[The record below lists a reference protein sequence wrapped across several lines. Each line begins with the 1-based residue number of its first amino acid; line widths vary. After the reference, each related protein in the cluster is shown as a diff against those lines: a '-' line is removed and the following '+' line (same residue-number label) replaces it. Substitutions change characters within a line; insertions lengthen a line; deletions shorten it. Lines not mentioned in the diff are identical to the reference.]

1 MFFTHFRESTRNAR
15 MAFRGGGQRTP
26 RPDIIDKKMN
36 PEERHIFSVLVEN
49 RFGVLARVAGLFSGR
64 GFNIDSLNV
73 AETYD
78 RSISQITLVTHGD
91 AQIIEQIY
99 HHLNRL
105 IDVIEVTDLST
116 DTHVEREL
124 VLIKIATDDPQKRTE
139 ILQVAEVF
147 RGRVI
152 DMKPASLVLEITG
165 DEGKLKAAIDI
176 FNTYGIL
183 ELARTGKIAMLRGSD
198 F

>member
-1 MFFTHFRESTRNAR
+1 M
-15 MAFRGGGQRTP
+15 
-26 RPDIIDKKMN
+26 DK
-36 PEERHIFSVLVEN
+36 EERHIFSVLVEN

-73 AETYD
+73 AETHD
-78 RSISQITLVTHGD
+78 KSISHMTLVTHGD
-91 AQIIEQIY
+91 AQIIDQIY
-99 HHLNRL
+99 QHLNRL

-116 DTHVEREL
+116 GTHVEREL
-124 VLIKIATDDPQKRTE
+124 VLIKVATDDPQKRAE

-183 ELARTGKIAMLRGSD
+183 DLSRTGKVAMMRGTTK
-198 F
+198 

>member
-1 MFFTHFRESTRNAR
+1 M
-15 MAFRGGGQRTP
+15 
-26 RPDIIDKKMN
+26 DK
-36 PEERHIFSVLVEN
+36 EERHIFSVLVEN

-73 AETYD
+73 AETHD
-78 RSISQITLVTHGD
+78 KSISHMTLVTHGD
-91 AQIIEQIY
+91 AQIIDQIY
-99 HHLNRL
+99 QHLNRL

-116 DTHVEREL
+116 GTHVEREL
-124 VLIKIATDDPQKRTE
+124 VLIKVATDDPQKRAE

-183 ELARTGKIAMLRGSD
+183 ELSRTGKVAMMRGVTK
-198 F
+198 